1 MKALTRPPF
10 FEPNCGPKMIESSKT
25 ESSPAINVKQITL
38 PKGGG
43 AISNI
48 GDSFK
53 PDIFSGTG
61 SYSIPIPLSAARGFE
76 PTLAIEYST
85 SSGNSEFGLGFS
97 VPLSSI
103 SRETDRGI
111 PRYDGTDRFI
121 GSDLGKLV
129 KKASEPGEENPR
141 TQKIGGREFVIT
153 RYLPRLEENFSKIE
167 FFVDQASGE
176 SHWEI
181 VSTDNVKSTYGSS
194 PDSRIFNPD
203 NALQVYEWLI
213 DRSVDSREDEIV
225 YTYKAENNEN
235 VPAGI
240 TNPKRPFSA
249 NRYLH
254 KIEYGKYLN
263 DGGNFAY
270 QVMLDYG
277 EFDTSNP
284 ANAYTP
290 VRPWLYRGDAF
301 SSFKSGFEIRTNRLC
316 RQILLFHCF
325 AKELGEPFLV
335 QQLTLIHQERINYGN
350 TTLDSLAMLESAI
363 LTGNR
368 KNEDQSIESASRPP
382 LVFKYTKFSIP
393 ETPAF
398 HQLKMGVSSIP
409 GYIDESAYLP
419 VDLNAEGLPGLLY
432 AGSDA
437 TFYLNP
443 LGNAEFS
450 LPEPFP
456 SFPAYKNLRE
466 GEAILT
472 DIDGNGEMELVIQQ
486 GPVKGFYERSNRGW
500 EDFRSF
506 EAYPTD
512 VYNPFLESIDITGDG
527 KEDLLQIDRTTAQ
540 VFLSDGKKGYLNCTV
555 VPNDTEVPMMMDS
568 FPGELI
574 GFTDVFGDGLSHRIR
589 VTQKS
594 FEVWPCLGYGK
605 FGSKISLM
613 NPPAV
618 SGDFDKSRVYFAD
631 IDGSG
636 TSDMIYAYPDHVE
649 VFFNLS
655 GNSFSTPVV
664 VKLPELFGLL
674 DRISFID
681 IYGSGTTCLL
691 FSKMNQEPV
700 HYCYNF
706 VSSEVPSGSTKPYL
720 LNEVNNSMG
729 QLTQVAYCSSV
740 RFALEDKREG
750 KPWVTRV
757 RFPVQVVEKM
767 TVKDLISNNKT
778 VTRFRY
784 HDGYYNPVEKEFAG
798 FGFVE
803 SWDTDLEDQ
812 SEYSVPPVYTKSWQF
827 TGGDEQYSKIIERYK
842 KEYYKGD
849 PLELDFP
856 GCDFIKVDWNNKEE
870 VRQAYYA
877 LKGWVLRTEVY
888 GLDQTPS
895 EVNPFTVVQSNR
907 SVVMIQAPGA
917 GEPAVFR
924 VDNNQSISYQYERD
938 PQDPRIQ
945 QQFTLETDPGSG
957 SIIKSCTIYLPRRTD
972 PARIVKVLADRNRYV
987 QSLPADPF
995 YRRGVAIE
1003 QWQFEVLGLQLPESG
1018 YFTLQEVLPIGV
1030 AMDQPILY
1038 GASQIPPG
1046 VQAQTLQWSQQFF
1059 WNLEQDNHLSL
1070 GGITSRCLLHHVEN
1084 AVFSIDCTSV
1094 GALNRLS
1101 NEMAGQL
1108 GGYLVPADNPKS
1120 EKEKYYWNRGL
1131 VQYYYKADQP
1141 AAFYLPSHATNDF
1154 AEGGSPLGSE
1164 ATLEYDTYYLN
1175 IIKSTQL
1182 IAYLPEGQELESWVK
1197 ASIDYN
1203 NLQAYEI
1210 TDSNET
1216 KSQVLFDALG
1226 QVVVSAVFGNEDGK
1240 SAGAT
1245 PLYPLNKYYQY
1256 PKNITV
1262 EGLLTEPLN
1271 YVKGACT
1278 FFYYDLFAFSKKQE
1292 PVFYI
1297 QIERQSFQS
1306 QDPDGTQALP
1316 KITTQFED
1324 GFGRNTET
1332 KAAIET
1338 GIDGKMQWLVS
1349 GKTIYNSKGKPY
1361 KQYLPY
1367 FSDNG
1372 YYEAQQEEVNP
1383 TVFHYDPLMRIIRT
1397 DTPKGFFTKS
1407 EFRSWETV
1415 QYDEDD
1421 TVIDSI
1427 FFQEFMNN
1435 YPVNPTP
1442 EQIAEKDALDK
1453 AALFYNTPQ
1462 RTIVDNQGNPAY
1474 TISCNLGKVATN
1486 LFQQINGVTKEMS
1499 AEIYR
1504 QLMDDGYLV
1513 ESTEPPIGTWITSGY
1528 QPYRSGFALKLT
1540 GTVEKFSGAVN
1551 SLLLQHCLTTKNTC
1565 DILGRVIQSVDPRL
1579 YFDKQQN
1586 QKSCFS
1592 VQNSYFMGSETAVVV
1607 TTPDGG
1613 SQVHV
1618 YNIFN
1623 NQFWSW
1629 SARDFCQVI
1638 GYDRLQRRKEVYV
1651 KKIEDGSKPVS
1662 TGDFTLVEEITYGE
1676 GQPNAAGF
1684 NLNGEVFEMKD
1695 LAGKL
1700 QYKSYSLTGD
1710 ILSSQRWIATKYT
1723 EAIDWRQPV
1732 NLGEPY
1738 LTQFIYN
1745 ANSVP
1750 ISILYPDGS
1759 VTGYRYNHG
1768 GLLKSVSMNP
1778 SGQTQRSL
1786 VTDIRY
1792 YANMEKE
1799 QVVYG
1804 NGVTS
1809 RYDYEQSTQRLQRI
1823 ITTRKG
1829 SNRAAAGDSNIVQ
1842 QIRYTYD
1849 PVGNV
1854 TNVYDDSAEKV
1865 FNDNQA
1871 VLPETRYEYDALYRL
1886 VYARGRQHPGILPDT
1901 DPAGPFKQS
1910 IFTQLP
1916 CVNDQCKLQIY
1927 HERYD
1932 YDNSGNLVA
1941 KHHTADSPGNW
1952 TFDTPVDPGSNR
1964 LTGFAYDLSGNQKNI
1979 IKGSTAELTYN
1990 CCENLVRYI
1999 TVKRGQGQV
2008 DDGEYYVYDGEEQ
2021 RVRKVQQ
2028 LQLQSGGKRLV
2039 EKAYVGDYEEKK
2051 ISTINSDGDENIELL
2066 SHSIRVMNGDECIAI
2081 LNYWTKDERKA
2092 ETTRTGQW
2100 QTRYQLD
2107 NLLGSVSVELD
2118 ETGGLLS
2125 YEEYFPYG
2133 GTSIIAGIN
2142 QVDVSEKVYRYSG
2155 KECDDFTGL
2164 YYYGFR
2170 YYIPWMGR
2178 WSSPDPAGTTDGLN
2192 LYAFVGGNPVTFEDA
2207 RGLTKRTHK
2216 MIDEEVREAGAE
2228 FSLRNPKAVKTTKKI
2243 TNPTGH
2249 RNDFGNEL
2257 IADPT
2262 KTDNKKS
2269 WGNYY
2274 RDIMDGMD
2282 ELISTSFTR
2291 EFVAGALSK
2300 TLTKQ
2305 QQNNF
2310 VAMINDISVIRFP
2323 TEWSGFASTKN
2334 MTSAERMQHPTVG
2347 IWRKAQVK
2355 GSKDPHYYFDLDRK
2369 YEVLTTLKAGLA
2381 AGHTAERIKNDMIIT
2396 AISYTLNFFTAPA
2409 MASDQFPEETDKSVL
2424 KAQTKAREFLKGV
2437 AISLGV
2443 KEEPASSQAATRP
2456 WGSQA
2461 DRQKRYMKRSVSKT
2475 RLV

>member
-1 MKALTRPPF
+1 
-10 FEPNCGPKMIESSKT
+10 MIESSQT
-25 ESSPAINVKQITL
+25 ESSPGIAVKQITL

-61 SYSIPIPLSAARGFE
+61 SYSIPIPLTPARGFE
-76 PTLAIEYST
+76 PSLSLEYST

-97 VPLSSI
+97 VPVSSI
-103 SRETDRGI
+103 SRETDLGI
-111 PRYDGTDRFI
+111 PRYDTTDRFI

-129 KKASEPGEENPR
+129 VKSGFPNEENPR
-141 TQKIGGREFVIT
+141 KEKRGGENVMIT
-153 RYLPRLEENFSKIE
+153 RFLPRIEENFSKIE
-167 FFVDQASGE
+167 FVVKEESGE
-176 SHWEI
+176 NYWE
-181 VSTDNVKSTYGSS
+181 VTSADNVLSSYGST
-194 PDSRIFNPD
+194 PNSRIANPEND
-203 NALQVYEWLI
+203 KQVYEWLI
-213 DRSVDSREDEIV
+213 DRSTDSKGDEIV
-225 YTYKAENNEN
+225 YTYKPENDEN
-235 VPAGI
+235 VPAGMK
-240 TNPKRPFSA
+240 NPKRLFSA
-249 NRYLH
+249 NRYLQ

-263 DGGNFAY
+263 EGGGFAF
-270 QVMLDYG
+270 QVIFDYG
-277 EFDTSNP
+277 EYDTVNP
-284 ANAYTP
+284 ANAYIP
-290 VRPWLYRGDAF
+290 VRTWPYRSDAY

-316 RQILLFHCF
+316 RQVLLFHCI
-325 AKELGEPFLV
+325 ANKLGGPFLV
-335 QQLTLIHQERINYGN
+335 QKLTLAHQEKLDYGGV
-350 TTLDSLAMLESAI
+350 TLDSLALLISAT

-368 KNEDQSIESASRPP
+368 INEDETMESASRPP
-382 LVFKYTKFSIP
+382 LVFKYTRFDVP
-393 ETPAF
+393 ANPAF
-398 HQLKMGVSSIP
+398 QQLKMGQGAVP

-432 AGSDA
+432 AGKDA

-443 LGNAEFS
+443 LGNGAFS
-450 LPEPFP
+450 LPEPFTV
-456 SFPAYKNLRE
+456 FPIYKDAQGGQAL
-466 GEAILT
+466 LS
-472 DIDGNGEMELVIQQ
+472 DIDGNGEIELVVQK
-486 GPVKGFYERSNRGW
+486 GPVKGFYERTNNGW
-500 EDFRSF
+500 ETFQSF
-506 EAYPTD
+506 DGYPNT
-512 VYNPFLESIDITGDG
+512 VYDPFVESIDLTGDG
-527 KEDLLQIDRTTAQ
+527 KEDLLQIDRSSSQ
-540 VFLSDGKKGYLNCTV
+540 VFLSDGKKGYRPCSV
-555 VPNDTEVPMMMDS
+555 VPNSSEVPMMMDS

-574 GFTDVFGDGLSHRIR
+574 GFADVFGDGLSHRIR
-589 VTQKS
+589 VTGKS

-605 FGSKISLM
+605 FGSSISIS
-613 NPPAV
+613 NPPTIQ
-618 SGDFDKSRVYFAD
+618 GEFDKSRVYFAD

-636 TSDMIYAYPDHVE
+636 TADMIYAYPDRVE

-655 GNSFSTPVV
+655 GNSFSKPVV
-664 VKLPELFGLL
+664 VNLPELFGLL
-674 DRISFID
+674 DRISFLD
-681 IYGSGTTCLL
+681 IYGTGTTCLL
-691 FSKMNQEPV
+691 FSKMNQVPV

-720 LNEVNNSMG
+720 LNEVDNSMG
-729 QLTQVAYCSSV
+729 QITRVEYSSSV
-740 RFALEDKREG
+740 KFALEDKQQG
-750 KPWVTRV
+750 KPWITRI

-767 TVKDLISNNKT
+767 AVKDLVSNNQSV
-778 VTRFRY
+778 VTFRY

-803 SWDTDLEDQ
+803 SWDADIEEQ
-812 SEYSVPPVYTKSWQF
+812 SDYSVPPVYTRSWQY
-827 TGGDEQYSKIIERYK
+827 TGGYEQYDKIIERYK
-842 KEYYKGD
+842 DEYYKGD
-849 PLELDFP
+849 PHELDFP
-856 GCDFIKVDWNNKEE
+856 GCDFVKVDLQKKEE
-870 VRQAYYA
+870 ARQAYYA
-877 LKGWVLRTEVY
+877 LKGWVMRTEVY
-888 GLDQTPS
+888 GLDHTDD
-895 EVNPFTVVQSNR
+895 EVNPYTVVQSNR
-907 SVVMIQAPGA
+907 TVVMVQPPEADR
-917 GEPAVFR
+917 PAVFR
-924 VDNNQSISYQYERD
+924 VDNNQSISYQYERN
-938 PQDPRIQ
+938 PADPRIQ

-957 SIIKSCTIYLPRRTD
+957 SIVKSCTIYLPQRTD
-972 PARIVKVLADRNRYV
+972 PARTVKAVADRNRYV
-987 QSLPADPF
+987 QSLPTDLF
-995 YRRGVAIE
+995 YRRGVAVE
-1003 QWQFEVLGLQLPESG
+1003 QWEFEVLGLQLPESG
-1018 YFTLQEVLPIGV
+1018 YFTLKEILPVGV
-1030 AMDQPILY
+1030 AMDQPVLY
-1038 GASQIPPG
+1038 GASQIPSG

-1059 WNLEQDNHLSL
+1059 WNMAQDNQLPL
-1070 GGITSRCLLHHVEN
+1070 GDITSRCLLHHVEN
-1084 AVFSIDCTSV
+1084 AVFSIDCAST

-1108 GGYLVPADNPKS
+1108 GGYQVAADNPTTD
-1120 EKEKYYWNRGL
+1120 KEKYYWNRGL
-1131 VQYYYKADQP
+1131 VQYYHQSDKP
-1141 AAFYLPSHATNDF
+1141 GAFYLPSFARNDY
-1154 AEGGSPLGSE
+1154 ADAGSPLCCQSS
-1164 ATLEYDTYYLN
+1164 LEYDVYYLA
-1175 IIKSTQL
+1175 IVKSKQW
-1182 IAYLPEGQELESWVK
+1182 IADLPEGQVLESWVA

-1203 NLQAYEI
+1203 NLLAYEL

-1226 QVVVSAVFGNEDGK
+1226 QVVVTSVFGNEDGK
-1240 SAGAT
+1240 PAGAA

-1262 EGLLTEPLN
+1262 EGLLTEPMD

-1278 FFYYDLFAFSKKQE
+1278 FFFYDLFAFSKKKD

-1297 QIERQSFQS
+1297 QIERQSFHS
-1306 QDPDGTQALP
+1306 QDPNGTQALP
-1316 KITTQFED
+1316 KATIQFED

-1338 GIDGKMQWLVS
+1338 GTDGKMQWLVS

-1372 YYEAQQEEVNP
+1372 FYEMQQEVGNP
-1383 TVFHYDPLMRIIRT
+1383 TIFHYDPLMRTIRT

-1407 EFRSWETV
+1407 EIRSWETV

-1421 TVIDSI
+1421 TVVESTY
-1427 FFQEFMNN
+1427 FQQFMSN

-1442 EQIAEKDALDK
+1442 EQKAEKDALEK
-1453 AALFYNTPQ
+1453 AAVFYNTPEKQ
-1462 RTIVDNQGNPAY
+1462 ILDNLGNPAY
-1474 TISCNLGKVATN
+1474 SIACNLGKIASDR
-1486 LFQQINGVTKEMS
+1486 FEQIEDVTREMS
-1499 AEIYR
+1499 EEIYR
-1504 QLMDDGYLV
+1504 QLLADGYLV
-1513 ESTEPPIGTWITSGY
+1513 ERTQQPIGTWVTSDY
-1528 QPYRSGFALKLT
+1528 QPYRPGFTLKLT

-1551 SLLLQHCLTTKNTC
+1551 TLLVQHCLTTKIVC
-1565 DILGRVIQSVDPRL
+1565 DVLGRVLQSVDPRL
-1579 YFDKQQN
+1579 YYDNQQS
-1586 QKSCFS
+1586 QKNYFS
-1592 VQNSYFMGSETAVVV
+1592 VQNSYFMGDDTPVVA

-1618 YNIFN
+1618 NNIFE

-1638 GYDRLQRRKEVYV
+1638 GYDRLQRKKEVFV
-1651 KKIEDGSKPVS
+1651 KKIEDGSNPVN
-1662 TGDFTLVEEITYGE
+1662 TNDFNLVEEVTYGE
-1676 GQPNAAGF
+1676 GQPNATGF
-1684 NLNGEVFEMKD
+1684 NLNGEIFEMKD

-1732 NLGEPY
+1732 NLGTPY
-1738 LTQFIYN
+1738 LTQFAFN
-1745 ANSVP
+1745 AVSVP
-1750 ISILYPDGS
+1750 TSIVYPDGS
-1759 VTGYRYNHG
+1759 KAGYRYNHG
-1768 GLLKSVSMNP
+1768 GLLKSVSMTP
-1778 SGQTQRSL
+1778 LGQPEQAL

-1799 QVVYG
+1799 LVVYG
-1804 NGVTS
+1804 NGVTA
-1809 RYDYEQSTQRLQRI
+1809 RYDYEQATQRLQSI
-1823 ITTRKG
+1823 LTTRKG
-1829 SNRAAAGDSNIVQ
+1829 NNRAAAGESNIVQ

-1854 TNVYDDSAEKV
+1854 TYVYDDSAEKV

-1871 VLPETRYEYDALYRL
+1871 VLPETLYEYDALYRL
-1886 VYARGRQHPGILPDT
+1886 IHARGRQHPGILPDT

-1916 CVNDQCKLQIY
+1916 CVNDGCKLQIY
-1927 HERYD
+1927 RERYD

-1941 KHHTADSPGNW
+1941 KHHTADPSGNW
-1952 TFDTPVDPGSNR
+1952 TYDTPVDPGSNR
-1964 LTGFAYDLSGNQKNI
+1964 LSGIAYDLSGNQKNI

-2008 DDGEYYVYDGEEQ
+2008 DDGEYYVYDGDEQ

-2028 LQLQSGGKRLV
+2028 LQLQNGGKRLV

-2051 ISTINSDGDENIELL
+2051 ISTVNSDGDENIELL

-2081 LNYWTKDERKA
+2081 LNYWTKKERKA
-2092 ETTRTGQW
+2092 GTTGTGQW

-2107 NLLGSVSVELD
+2107 NLLGSVCVELD

-2133 GTSIIAGIN
+2133 GTSIIAGVN

-2155 KECDDFTGL
+2155 KECDDFSGL

-2178 WSSPDPAGTTDGLN
+2178 WSSPDPAGITDGLN

-2207 RGLTKRTHK
+2207 RGLMKRTHQ
-2216 MIDEEVREAGAE
+2216 MIDEEVRDAGAKW
-2228 FSLRNPKAVKTTKKI
+2228 SLRNSKAVKTTKKI

-2249 RNDFGNEL
+2249 RNDFGNEV

-2274 RDIMDGMD
+2274 RDVMDGMD

-2323 TEWSGFASTKN
+2323 TEWSGFATTKN
-2334 MTSAERMQHPTVG
+2334 MTSDQRMQHPTVG

-2369 YEVLTTLKAGLA
+2369 DEVLTTLKAGLA

-2424 KAQTKAREFLKGV
+2424 KAQTKAREFLKGI

-2456 WGSQA
+2456 WGSLA